1 MRNPLDAGSGHRSAW
16 KRLLLTGTLLA
27 SCTSSASPELPSSA
41 SLDPKTEEA
50 RAHLPVPGN
59 LDGVLSTSWFPG
71 HKAQPETM
79 IFSPEGLPGPGHTG
93 QEMLGT
99 QGSLDITS
107 MIAQDSGSHTA
118 VPGTSRRGGNATERI
133 HVKAT
138 LNPVIMLTFP
148 ETLQGVIQSELNY
161 SVIMECLIWIIP
173 DPVMHWTLNGKPYR
187 TGERLIIRRLS
198 WEQLGTYVCTAKG
211 SQEQYSSMPVT
222 VSLPR
227 DNVGPTVPEPIEPDP
242 SLTLSEGAAL
252 GLLLAGNIGAV
263 MLIGGVGFT
272 IVQSQRTDRQ
282 RMWRCC

>member
-50 RAHLPVPGN
+50 SAHLPVPGN

-99 QGSLDITS
+99 QGNLDITS
-107 MIAQDSGSHTA
+107 MTAQDSGSHTA
-118 VPGTSRRGGNATERI
+118 VPGTSRRRGNATERI
-133 HVKAT
+133 HVRAA
-138 LNPVIMLTFP
+138 LNPVMLLTFP

-161 SVIMECLIWIIP
+161 SVILECLIWIIP
-173 DPVMHWTLNGKPYR
+173 DPVMHWTLDGKPYR

-211 SQEQYSSMPVT
+211 SQEQYSSTPVT

-242 SLTLSEGAAL
+242 SLTLSGGAAL
-252 GLLLAGNIGAV
+252 GLLLAGNIGAL

>member
-1 MRNPLDAGSGHRSAW
+1 MNVSFYLYVVFTIIALVFISSQCAALMLASSGMVAGRGSISAW
-16 KRLLLTGTLLA
+16 SHSLPLLSPLPSHLLQGTLLA
-27 SCTSSASPELPSSA
+27 SCTSSTSPELPSSA

-133 HVKAT
+133 HVKGERGPTVGGTEFSVSRPANTGRTYQDTDTSCASNQLLPNKPPPNLKSNHFFSSRFCRT
-138 LNPVIMLTFP
+138 LPPVSAD
-148 ETLQGVIQSELNY
+148 VDWAHSCVW
-161 SVIMECLIWIIP
+161 SA
-173 DPVMHWTLNGKPYR
+173 
-187 TGERLIIRRLS
+187 GERL
-198 WEQLGTYVCTAKG
+198 
-211 SQEQYSSMPVT
+211 
-222 VSLPR
+222 
-227 DNVGPTVPEPIEPDP
+227 GPGPGRPLHVWQGP
-242 SLTLSEGAAL
+242 G
-252 GLLLAGNIGAV
+252 
-263 MLIGGVGFT
+263 
-272 IVQSQRTDRQ
+272 
-282 RMWRCC
+282 